1 MLKKIKYILLILSL
15 FININVVKAATA
27 SEVEAVLNNLNSS
40 IFLSGHP
47 VGSIYETTSSDE
59 NTVAKMKSKYG
70 GTWEVYGENKLLR
83 GTTGT
88 AGQTDGASSV
98 TLTTANLPEHDHSIP
113 ALSGTAA
120 STGSGYT
127 ITYNTTGTNNATSD
141 NNNVGHT
148 HTYNKTNANTGS
160 TTLTINQIPAHS
172 HRNSMYTTR
181 SETTTAYGIDINAG
195 FQNRIMVNTPTSSG
209 SAVSKTGGGQGH
221 THTMPTTSTNT
232 GGVSANHTH
241 KYTNKYA
248 TGISGVEAHSHTV
261 STTASTTG
269 KTGSGTSFSV
279 LNPYITV
286 YRYKR
291 TA

>member
-1 MLKKIKYILLILSL
+1 MKKIKYILLILSL

-88 AGQTDGASSV
+88 AGQTDGTSSV

-141 NNNVGHT
+141 VNNVGHT
-148 HTYNKTNANTGS
+148 HTYNQANANTGS
-160 TTLTINQIPAHS
+160 TTLTINQIPS
-172 HRNSMYTTR
+172 HDHKMAAYASGKEA
-181 SETTTAYGIDINAG
+181 SGYGIGTLNGFSNRVMVEVGNNAA
-195 FQNRIMVNTPTSSG
+195 NAAPTSD
-209 SAVSKTGGGQGH
+209 TGGGKGH
-221 THTMPTTSTNT
+221 THTMPKTSTNT

-248 TGISGVEAHSHTV
+248 TGISGVGAHSHTV